1 VLVALGRHVPMT
13 DEALARHLGYEPGR
27 LAETDPGTTVVNHEW
42 RKPET
47 VIDLGTIPAARVA
60 ELSDGQSNPV
70 LLNRAVVDHDIALV
84 VGPVLP
90 HEVVG
95 ISGGNKYFFPGA
107 CGQKIIDMSHWL
119 GATITSAEIIG
130 TTGITPVRALIDDSA
145 ALIPAEKLALCVVTA
160 EVADAAADSG
170 VDQTVPAAA
179 AETPAGTNSSLRS
192 VSFGAPQ
199 QDKPMSAEL
208 AHPTTVDTTVGTPES
223 FALLVRA
230 RHTVLGTH
238 RLALGLRLGASRR
251 DLAPHWCRP
260 PPRAAG
266 SSSRPPPRRCR

>member
-1 VLVALGRHVPMT
+1 LPSKQ
-13 DEALARHLGYEPGR
+13 R
-27 LAETDPGTTVVNHEW
+27 LHSEESACSFPTQQ
-42 RKPET
+42 R
-47 VIDLGTIPAARVA
+47 R
-60 ELSDGQSNPV
+60 
-70 LLNRAVVDHDIALV
+70 
-84 VGPVLP
+84 
-90 HEVVG
+90 
-95 ISGGNKYFFPGA
+95 NKYFFPGA

-223 FALLVRA
+223 FALLVEPVTRFSA
-230 RHTVLGTH
+230 PTGWRSVSASALAAETSPHTG
-238 RLALGLRLGASRR
+238 AGLRRELLGRR
-251 DLAPHWCRP
+251 VAHRRGGVAELVGAP
-260 PPRAAG
+260 
-266 SSSRPPPRRCR
+266 